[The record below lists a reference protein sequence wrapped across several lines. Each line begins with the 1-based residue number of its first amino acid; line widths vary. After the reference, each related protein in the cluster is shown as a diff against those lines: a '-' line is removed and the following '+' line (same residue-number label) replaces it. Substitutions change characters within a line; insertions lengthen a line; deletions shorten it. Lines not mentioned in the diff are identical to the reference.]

1 MTLLIIGLIL
11 FLGIH
16 SSRIFAENIRLRLID
31 KLGANGWKGIYALI
45 SLVGLVFI
53 IYGYG
58 MARASPV
65 VFWSPPVWTRH
76 LAALLTLPAFVM
88 IAASQIPGTQIRAK
102 LKHPMVLGVK
112 LWAIAHLLANGS
124 LHDVVLFGAFLIWAV
139 LSFRAARQRDRA
151 AGTVY
156 TAVGGVRDVVAV
168 VIGVGVWIA
177 FAFYLHGAWIGVRP
191 FG

>member
-1 MTLLIIGLIL
+1 MTLLITGLIL

-16 SSRIFAENIRLRLID
+16 SSRIFAENIRLGLIN
-31 KLGANGWKGIYALI
+31 KLGANGWKGIYSLV
-45 SLVGLVFI
+45 SLVGFVFI

-58 MARASPV
+58 IARGSPV
-65 VFWSPPVWTRH
+65 VLWNPPFWTRH
-76 LAALLTLPAFVM
+76 LAALLILPAFVM
-88 IAASQIPGTQIRAK
+88 IAASQIPGTHIRAK

-112 LWAIAHLLANGS
+112 LWSIAHLLANGAV
-124 LHDVVLFGAFLIWAV
+124 HDVVLFGAFLLWAV

-156 TAVGGVRDVVAV
+156 TAVGGLRDVIAV
-168 VIGVGVWIA
+168 VVGVGAWIA

>member
-168 VIGVGVWIA
+168 VIGVGAWIA